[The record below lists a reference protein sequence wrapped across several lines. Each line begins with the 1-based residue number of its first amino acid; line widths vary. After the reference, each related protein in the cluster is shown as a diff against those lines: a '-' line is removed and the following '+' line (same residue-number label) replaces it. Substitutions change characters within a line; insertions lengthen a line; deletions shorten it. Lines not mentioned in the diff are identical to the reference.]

1 MAWSI
6 PSRPVEGNTAWT
18 ATQEAIWQS
27 LKSFVD
33 GLEVSH
39 ATPDLFPRKSGKY
52 YTTSHPLS
60 GSNTDGGVF
69 GTSGTRVFLTPFAV
83 THAMS
88 IDRLSVNVQT
98 AGAGGSNVRLG
109 IYAHSTSWGTANKVV
124 SASAS
129 SATTGD
135 KDITISSTPLAIGM
149 YWMAIGTTDTSGSLV
164 VRRANANVQGPIAGD
179 DFSNVK
185 AEWAM
190 RFDSVTLTS
199 DLPSTLDLGTYN
211 AALVNDVPI
220 IWVRK
225 A

>member
-39 ATPDLFPRKSGKY
+39 ATPDRYPRRSTHY
-52 YTTSHPLS
+52 YTTTHPLT
-60 GSNTDGGVF
+60 GHNTDAGVF
-69 GTSGTRVFLTPFAV
+69 GTSGTRVFLSPFVV
-83 THAMS
+83 THAMN
-88 IDRLSVNVQT
+88 IDRLAVNVAT

-109 IYAHSTSWGTANKVV
+109 IYTHSSSWGTANKVV

-164 VRRANANVQGPIAGD
+164 VRRASASVHGPIATSS
-179 DFSNVK
+179 FSTVS

-199 DLPSTLDLGTYN
+199 DLPSTLDLSTYN